1 MNPLDLLF
9 NQVRGA
15 IENHGSPN
23 TPGPSYDTGGILGQL
38 SGLFGQHAASN
49 GMDFNPGD
57 NNGGGQFGNVQSS
70 NQDPYGDPGAQGG
83 GQNASYG
90 GGGQFG
96 NVQSSNNDPYG
107 DPGAR

>member
-15 IENHGSPN
+15 IEEHGSPN

-38 SGLFGQHAASN
+38 AGLFGQHASSN
-49 GMDFNPGD
+49 GVDFNPGD
-57 NNGGGQFGNVQSS
+57 YGGGGQFGNVQSS
-70 NQDPYGDPGAQGG
+70 NNDPYGDPGAQG